1 MTKVS
6 IIIPVYNVS
15 DYIERCV
22 GSVMNQTYQNIEC
35 ILVDDC
41 SPDDSITKAES
52 MISQYGGPIEFMIL
66 HHQENKGL
74 SGARNTGI
82 KHSTGDYLYFLD
94 SDDEITP
101 TCVESLMRAAREDPS
116 SEIVQGYSCCPLVDP
131 VLPDRERL
139 AKQLLPLSLKS
150 NEDIRLCYYKKTEII
165 RTSAWDKLVKRS
177 FMLNHN
183 LLFRE
188 GVCFEDT
195 LWLFYVFKYIT
206 SINLVRDHTHF
217 YHIRSNSINI
227 TGNGEIVN
235 APSWV
240 VIYNDVLA
248 NLSEGWERKEMAFF
262 ADGFCRRYVE
272 CRLYVAPFR
281 DVFSLYWKKA
291 WHYGCMMV
299 LMRLMLAYI
308 LGNLKHG
315 SKVLAWLESKK

>member
-15 DYIERCV
+15 DYIERSV
-22 GSVMNQTYQNIEC
+22 GSVMKQTYQNIEC

-52 MISQYGGPIEFMIL
+52 MISQYGGPIEFIIL
-66 HHQENKGL
+66 HHNKNKGL
-74 SGARNTGI
+74 SGARNTGFW
-82 KHSTGDYLYFLD
+82 HSTGDYLYFLD

-101 TCVESLMRAAREDPS
+101 TCIESLMKAALEDPT
-116 SEIVQGYSCCPLVDP
+116 SEIIQGYSSCPLVDP
-131 VLPDRERL
+131 VIPDREML
-139 AKQLLPLSLKS
+139 AKKLLPFSLKS
-150 NEDIRLCYYKKTEII
+150 NEDIRLCYYKKTELI

-177 FMLNHN
+177 FILNHN

-188 GVCFEDT
+188 GVCFEDS
-195 LWLFYVFKYIT
+195 LWLFYVLKYIT
-206 SINLVRDHTHF
+206 SINLISDHTHF
-217 YHIRSNSINI
+217 YHIRPNSI

-240 VIYNDVLA
+240 AIYNDVLA

-272 CRLYVAPFR
+272 CIRYVAPFQ

-291 WHYGCMMV
+291 WHYGCLMV
-299 LMRLMLAYI
+299 LMKLMLAYA
-308 LGNLKHG
+308 LGNQKHG
-315 SKVLAWLESKK
+315 SKVLARLKKK

>member
-15 DYIERCV
+15 DYIERSV
-22 GSVMNQTYQNIEC
+22 GSVMKQTYQNIEC
-35 ILVDDC
+35 ILIDDC

-82 KHSTGDYLYFLD
+82 KYSTGDYLYFLD

-101 TCVESLMRAAREDPS
+101 TCIESLMRAAWEDPS
-116 SEIVQGYSCCPLVDP
+116 AEIVQGYSSCPLVDP

-195 LWLFYVFKYIT
+195 LWLFYVLKYIT
-206 SINLVRDHTHF
+206 SISLIRNHTHF
-217 YHIRSNSINI
+217 YHIRSNSI

-240 VIYNDVLA
+240 AIYNDVLA

-272 CRLYVAPFR
+272 CRRYVAPFR
-281 DVFSLYWKKA
+281 DVFSSYWKKA

>member
-22 GSVMNQTYQNIEC
+22 SSVMKQIYQDIEC

-52 MISQYGGPIEFMIL
+52 MISQYGGPIEFVIL
-66 HHQENKGL
+66 HHHKNKGL
-74 SGARNTGI
+74 SGARNTGFW
-82 KHSTGDYLYFLD
+82 HSTGDYLYFLD

-101 TCVESLMRAAREDPS
+101 TCIESLMRAAREDPS
-116 SEIVQGYSCCPLVDP
+116 AEIIQGYSSCPLVDP

-139 AKQLLPLSLKS
+139 AKELLPLSLQS

-195 LWLFYVFKYIT
+195 LWLFYVLKYIT
-206 SINLVRDHTHF
+206 SISLVRDHTHF
-217 YHIRSNSINI
+217 YHIHSNSI
-227 TGNGEIVN
+227 TGNGEIAN

-240 VIYNDVLA
+240 AIYNDVLA
-248 NLSEGWERKEMAFF
+248 NLSEGWERKEITFF
-262 ADGFCRRYVE
+262 ADGFCRRYIE
-272 CRLYVAPFR
+272 CRRYVAPYR

-291 WHYGCMMV
+291 WHYGCLMV
-299 LMRLMLAYI
+299 LMKLMLAYA
-308 LGNLKHG
+308 LGNQKYG
-315 SKVLAWLESKK
+315 SKVLAWLKRIK